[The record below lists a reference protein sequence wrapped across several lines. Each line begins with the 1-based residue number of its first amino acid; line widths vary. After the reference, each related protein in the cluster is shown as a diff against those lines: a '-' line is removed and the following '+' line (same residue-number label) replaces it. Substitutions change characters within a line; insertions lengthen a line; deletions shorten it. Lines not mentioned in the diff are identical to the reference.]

1 MVADEYYKNYLY
13 GKLDLVFNENGD
25 KTARNFGVESSKTS
39 SNQIDDKRYSTP
51 VETSLEDIRRMF
63 PAINSFMISDRRPYA
78 VKLDNGIVCVKT
90 NKGWFFP
97 QLKLISDCVMDHIR
111 LFDNGYFSIGPFL
124 YNPDK
129 EPIFK
134 SDYSRTGNL
143 GVYEL
148 YSDKYFYYK
157 PNSGYEDP
165 YLIDMNGKYVRFQYK
180 YEKPIIKKQCI
191 LIKDS
196 DYYNYG
202 KLIPRYKVI
211 LTDGTVFLD
220 GNTLSVFDELDDCL
234 ILADRLEYSGY
245 FSRNCSSSDLY
256 LILPNGKPL
265 SSEMTYNSF
274 KKINN
279 KLIIAEKNSLYSI
292 YNMEGKKITKESF
305 RKVTPYGIHNQ
316 MICKGLDNK
325 EYVLD
330 EEGNF
335 FSNKGYDLITLI
347 NQDYAQ
353 VRDNGEYFIVD
364 KNGKKIHSNG
374 KKVYEPL
381 YLYNNIIVAGENKLI
396 VVPDDRL
403 EKANVQKNFFGYT
416 YNNGHE
422 TIHVKYQPVMLYGDY
437 QALCVSNKKE
447 FYLYN
452 IMTKEYTKVGYIST
466 IHYNESFIESH
477 GNVLFPYNEKLLDIT
492 DYYNEKLSKKETIRF
507 NSKVGEIQ
515 TKEEYV
521 KENKGDLALL
531 QVQQDLENEKKAEE
545 HREAEKRM
553 REKKAKE
560 EAARKALL
568 AKQEQERIVRETAE
582 RKRKEEEENK
592 ALKNDYLAQMKE
604 LHKKLKELDQYI
616 EIPRI
621 PVNDLLIDCGD
632 HKEINPA
639 YVDYL
644 DIVDLSHETF
654 ENVKMSGGLNFEG
667 SNIRFDPQVVY
678 NKNLSGSNFTGIYFS
693 PFTDFTDVNII
704 GSTFSFDNDSST
716 IDMFNSSIA
725 SSYYDDT
732 TTING
737 KSVDEYLKR
746 ETFNKQQNG
755 KTKHLEIKHS
765 NN

>member
-1 MVADEYYKNYLY
+1 
-13 GKLDLVFNENGD
+13 
-25 KTARNFGVESSKTS
+25 
-39 SNQIDDKRYSTP
+39 
-51 VETSLEDIRRMF
+51 
-63 PAINSFMISDRRPYA
+63 
-78 VKLDNGIVCVKT
+78 
-90 NKGWFFP
+90 
-97 QLKLISDCVMDHIR
+97 
-111 LFDNGYFSIGPFL
+111 
-124 YNPDK
+124 
-129 EPIFK
+129 
-134 SDYSRTGNL
+134 
-143 GVYEL
+143 
-148 YSDKYFYYK
+148 
-157 PNSGYEDP
+157 
-165 YLIDMNGKYVRFQYK
+165 
-180 YEKPIIKKQCI
+180 
-191 LIKDS
+191 
-196 DYYNYG
+196 
-202 KLIPRYKVI
+202 
-211 LTDGTVFLD
+211 
-220 GNTLSVFDELDDCL
+220 
-234 ILADRLEYSGY
+234 
-245 FSRNCSSSDLY
+245 
-256 LILPNGKPL
+256 
-265 SSEMTYNSF
+265 
-274 KKINN
+274 
-279 KLIIAEKNSLYSI
+279 
-292 YNMEGKKITKESF
+292 MEGKKITKESF

-353 VRDNGEYFIVD
+353 ARDNGEYFIVD

-521 KENKGDLALL
+521 NENKGDLALL